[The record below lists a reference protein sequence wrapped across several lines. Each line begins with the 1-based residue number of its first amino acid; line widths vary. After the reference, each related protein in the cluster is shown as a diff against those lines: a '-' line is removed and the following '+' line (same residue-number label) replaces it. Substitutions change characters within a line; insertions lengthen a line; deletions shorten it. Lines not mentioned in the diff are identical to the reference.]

1 MEPAPELRSLVERL
15 MSNWIVGD
23 SVAVTDLISREP
35 GSLVIGTDSEEWWE
49 GYNRIAAI
57 FKIQFQEMAEVEGRG
72 LGSVNPIA
80 VLQDFSSWKEGSIGW
95 VSARLT
101 VGGAAESGNY
111 ARITMVFR
119 EEGSFWRVVQW
130 HSSIGV
136 SNEELGTNLTTSVD
150 DILTAIHE
158 EEIPMSATSSDGS
171 VTIMFTDIEGSTSL
185 LESLGEPQWLELLEW
200 HDSVVNQQLRIF
212 GGKLIKGQ
220 GDGFMLAFPAAGSAT
235 ACAVAIQKALNTGW
249 AGVEVPVRIGVH
261 RGNAKAEG
269 GDFFGRTV
277 VLAARIAGAAKG
289 SEILVSQAVQEDL
302 GGAFS
307 LGEARSLSLKGMSG
321 TYSAFPLLWRSVDEH
336 R

>member
-15 MSNWIVGD
+15 IRNWVVGD
-23 SVAVTDLISREP
+23 TLAVTDLISREP

-49 GYNRIAAI
+49 GYNSISAI
-57 FKIQFQEMAEVEGRG
+57 LKIQFQEMAEVEGRG
-72 LGSVNPIA
+72 FGTVDPIA

-101 VGGAAESGNY
+101 VGGEAESGTY

-136 SNEELGTNLTTSVD
+136 SNEQMGTNLTTSVD

-158 EEIPMSATSSDGS
+158 EEIPVSATSSDGS

-185 LESLGEPQWLELLEW
+185 MESLGEPQWLELLEW
-200 HDSVVNQQLRIF
+200 HDSVVNQQSRIF
-212 GGKLIKGQ
+212 GGKIIKGQ
-220 GDGFMLAFPAAGSAT
+220 GDGFMLAFPATGSAT
-235 ACAVAIQKALNTGW
+235 ACAVAIQKALSAGW
-249 AGVEVPVRIGVH
+249 AGVQLPVRIGLH
-261 RGNAKAEG
+261 RGNAKSEG

-277 VLAARIAGAAKG
+277 VLAARIAGAAQG
-289 SEILVSQAVQEDL
+289 SEILVSKAVQEELD
-302 GGAFS
+302 GAFS
-307 LGEARSLSLKGMSG
+307 LDEARSLSLKGMAG
-321 TYSAFPLLWRSVDEH
+321 TYSAFPMLWRSVDEH